1 MGRSVN
7 GASVRLKA
15 GSEGMQPSAKGLN
28 LSVEPGIRGLAER
41 SSPFA
46 LDCIPSEPALSRAEA
61 PLTERPIQFSSVQ
74 FSSVSSVQL
83 PPHPLE
89 NPRRLSRNRIRIAS
103 GGRIGEVVP
112 APE

>member
-41 SSPFA
+41 LSPFA
-46 LDCIPSEPALSRAEA
+46 LDCTPSALSRAEA
-61 PLTERPIQFSSVQ
+61 PLTELERAWG
-74 FSSVSSVQL
+74 QL
-83 PPHPLE
+83 D
-89 NPRRLSRNRIRIAS
+89 
-103 GGRIGEVVP
+103 
-112 APE
+112 